1 MPEYERSVRR
11 IYSIRLAESVTVMA
25 KKNYTVTIAVTG
37 YTDIDVQVSSKTEAE
52 DLALKAAENDDLNR
66 LDNIEWKVAG
76 VYKN

>member
-1 MPEYERSVRR
+1 M
-11 IYSIRLAESVTVMA
+11 TVMP

-37 YTDIDVQVSSKTEAE
+37 YADIDVQASSKTEAE